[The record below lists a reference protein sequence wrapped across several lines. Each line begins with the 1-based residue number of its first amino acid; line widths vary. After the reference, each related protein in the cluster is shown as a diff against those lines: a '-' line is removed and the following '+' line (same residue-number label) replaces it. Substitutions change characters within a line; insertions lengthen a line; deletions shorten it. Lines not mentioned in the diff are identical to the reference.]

1 MACPPV
7 SVFSFLLWGFGADH
21 IIKHCQSHGVPI
33 WTYVHA
39 YPVFCYCGW
48 WEDHMIK
55 HCKPQG
61 IPTQTFFHAY
71 PLLASCVVGHVYVY
85 EELVSQERQ
94 GWIVQKYGVT

>member
-1 MACPPV
+1 
-7 SVFSFLLWGFGADH
+7 
-21 IIKHCQSHGVPI
+21 
-33 WTYVHA
+33 
-39 YPVFCYCGW
+39 
-48 WEDHMIK
+48 MIK